1 MDDQEFS
8 SPALSDG
15 FLENTSNGAVESK
28 KSRKRRGRVGVGE
41 AEAGASRFD
50 GLIKNQ
56 GDAREPPCV
65 ENDLIESKEAS
76 VPPREGKARRRGGQP
91 GNTNALKHGLYVHHR
106 AIRNTTPVEKAD
118 LYDLTDHIQH
128 MKDYLVHLYEI
139 GMKSTE
145 LEEINNTARSL
156 AVGYIALGRLIH
168 IHDANSSISLPDD
181 LLGVDFNAD
190 DYRPN
195 LYQDPSLA
203 EIVSKLKKL
212 IP

>member
-1 MDDQEFS
+1 MDDQDVTVPTINDEV
-8 SPALSDG
+8 
-15 FLENTSNGAVESK
+15 LETPDVETGENKQSGK
-28 KSRKRRGRVGVGE
+28 NKRKR
-41 AEAGASRFD
+41 GAQ
-50 GLIKNQ
+50 K
-56 GDAREPPCV
+56 
-65 ENDLIESKEAS
+65 
-76 VPPREGKARRRGGQP
+76 
-91 GNTNALKHGLYVHHR
+91 GNTNALKHGLYVHHQT
-106 AIRNTTPVEKAD
+106 IRNTNPVEKAA

-181 LLGVDFNAD
+181 LLGVDFNDD
-190 DYRPN
+190 DYRPE

>member
-1 MDDQEFS
+1 MDDQKFS
-8 SPALSDG
+8 EPALIGES
-15 FLENTSNGAVESK
+15 LESTGNGAVEK
-28 KSRKRRGRVGVGE
+28 KKRRGRGGAAEASSFDGSIQKKRGRVGVGE
-41 AEAGASRFD
+41 AEAGAPRFD
-50 GLIKNQ
+50 
-56 GDAREPPCV
+56 
-65 ENDLIESKEAS
+65 ESFK
-76 VPPREGKARRRGGQP
+76 KKRGAQP

-106 AIRNTTPVEKAD
+106 AIRNTNPVEKAA

-139 GMKSTE
+139 GMKSTK

-181 LLGVDFNAD
+181 LLGVDLD
-190 DYRPN
+190 DEDYRPGP
-195 LYQDPSLA
+195 YQDPSLA

-212 IP
+212 IAQREDAE